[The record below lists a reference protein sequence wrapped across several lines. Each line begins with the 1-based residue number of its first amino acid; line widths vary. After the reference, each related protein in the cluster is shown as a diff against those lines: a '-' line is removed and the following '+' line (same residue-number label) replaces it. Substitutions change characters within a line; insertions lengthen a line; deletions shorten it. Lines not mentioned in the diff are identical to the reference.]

1 MWPWRCSKEH
11 RRDFKNNKKGKMK
24 KQNKSVLSGMQVQQP
39 QAWIAVSNNRQK
51 IYDATAGSDKVYLDD
66 GQEFQIELYNP
77 TQTSYVAKIYVNDK
91 SMSTSGLV
99 IKPGQRYFL
108 DRFID
113 EKKKLIFS
121 TYDVE
126 NTKGAKVAIAKNGAI
141 RVEFHSEFTPNFG
154 WNTTGTSTFTQY
166 PSTLTIPAN
175 INFRDYGT
183 YSTPISTFS
192 TNNLNYTSTSG
203 SVNSFFCNTSGTFN
217 TLGSLSSTRSKS
229 AESTKSLETG
239 RIERGEKSDQN
250 FSDDNGIYNTYFSYR
265 SEYQILPRSVKPV
278 EVNEIRAYCPG
289 CGSRMKKQNWK
300 FCPTCGGSLD

>member
-1 MWPWRCSKEH
+1 
-11 RRDFKNNKKGKMK
+11 MK
-24 KQNKSVLSGMQVQQP
+24 KQNKSVLCGMQVQQP

-51 IYDATAGSDKVYLDD
+51 IYDVNAGADKVYLDD

-126 NTKGAKVAIAKNGAI
+126 NTEEAKAAIAKNGAI
-141 RVEFHSEFTPNFG
+141 RVEFHAEFTPNFG
-154 WNTTGTSTFTQY
+154 WNNTGTATFTQY
-166 PSTLTIPAN
+166 PSFTIPGN
-175 INFRDYGT
+175 VTFGDHGT
-183 YSTPISTFS
+183 YSTPFSTFT
-192 TNNLNYTSTSG
+192 TNNVSYTSTSG
-203 SVNSFFCNTSGTFN
+203 SSAVNAFFNNTTGTFN
-217 TLGSLSSTRSKS
+217 AGSLSSTRSKS
-229 AESTKSLETG
+229 SESAESMETG
-239 RIERGEKSDQN
+239 RIERGGKSDQN

-278 EVNEIRAYCPG
+278 EVNEIRSYCPG